1 METRPKNSI
10 TAFVVVALCG
20 VLMGVVV
27 TLAKEVYTARPA
39 MTILQAST
47 ATPAPAPASVTPE
60 AIATAAP
67 TPTAQVVTATAK
79 VDQPGTTIS
88 PGDQFLVPA
97 GFTCSGD
104 IQVKLADNSWQ
115 SLFDNDETSGLVT
128 TFKTVATI
136 RAPWGAYCDP
146 DDKPSLMKTR
156 LEAAGCVN
164 GNGCKTVTVITWP
177 K

>member
-27 TLAKEVYTARPA
+27 TLVYKGVYTARPA
-39 MTILQAST
+39 MTLEAST
-47 ATPAPAPASVTPE
+47 ATPAPAPASVTP
-60 AIATAAP
+60 ATAAP
-67 TPTAQVVTATAK
+67 TAQVAATAK

>member
-47 ATPAPAPASVTPE
+47 ATPAPAPASVTP
-60 AIATAAP
+60 ATAAP
-67 TPTAQVVTATAK
+67 TAQVAATAK